1 MKIENIESDFKYS
14 ISLTELELSN
24 LQKELYK
31 VDFTLNPTLKEFYH
45 KLIRA

>member
-1 MKIENIESDFKYS
+1 MRIESIESKLVYS
-14 ISLTELELSN
+14 ISLTEIELSN

-31 VDFTLNPTLKEFYH
+31 VDFGLNPTLKEFYH